1 MIIIFFIIIIYIY
14 YINKKE
20 NFKNYNYQG
29 PMIFL
34 QKTDTKKQN
43 CLKEM
48 SYYQCIDKHP
58 NDKYY
63 PTKEELEHLNY
74 PNIIKIPRGKKGSIG
89 NAGSPGLNQ
98 GSTYRKNNNN
108 ISRISSRNYDDKLEI
123 RSNDNEININDVTD
137 IKLQSYSKLC
147 IDNQCIERKDIEDI
161 INIFQ

>member
-14 YINKKE
+14 FINKKE
-20 NFKNYNYQG
+20 KFKDYNYQG

-34 QKTDTKKQN
+34 QKTDTKKLN
-43 CLKEM
+43 CLSEM
-48 SYYQCIDKHP
+48 SYYQCIGKHP
-58 NDKYY
+58 NNEYY

-74 PNIIKIPRGKKGSIG
+74 PNIIKIPRGKKGFIG
-89 NAGSPGLNQ
+89 NDGSPGLNQ

-108 ISRISSRNYDDKLEI
+108 ISRITSRNYDDKLKI

-137 IKLQSYSKLC
+137 IKLQTYSKIC
-147 IDNQCIERKDIEDI
+147 IDNNCIERKDIEDI